1 MQSTDAD
8 YNGLL
13 VRMARLERQSR
24 FWKIAGVLML
34 LATVFSLTGSI
45 GAQQSGANAPTP
57 RWIAEYGQPASKLPT
72 VEAQTF
78 LLKDSAGYTRGKMTV
93 DGDRHPLLEFYD
105 LEGNVI
111 WSTDSHVIPT
121 K

>member
-1 MQSTDAD
+1 MQMPDAD

-13 VRMARLERQSR
+13 VRLERLERQSR

-34 LATVFSLTGSI
+34 VATVFSPSGKV
-45 GAQQSGANAPTP
+45 GAQQTGANAPRP
-57 RWIAEYGQPASKLPT
+57 DMIVEYGQPAPKTT
-72 VEAQTF
+72 VEARTF
-78 LLKDSAGYTRGKMTV
+78 VLKDSAGFMRGKMTV

-105 LEGNVI
+105 LDGNII
-111 WSTDSHVIPT
+111 WSTDSRAIPT